1 MILVYCNHKSNR
13 LTYTLNV
20 IFKYILKIE
29 YCIVDI
35 DTFNQSTNQ
44 TKLNYS
50 SLQLK
55 NCISI
60 RPHSLLFETSIEPQ
74 QIAIN
79 WIDNIPYFFK
89 TSDNSSFK
97 YDILA
102 SSFFMVSRY
111 EEYLPTN
118 LDIHNRFKAED
129 SIAFKNNFLEIPVVN
144 LWVLELKKEILK
156 KQPNFIFP
164 KLKYKFMNTIDIDV
178 AYAYKGKGFI
188 RHLGGTLKAILTLN
202 TGEIKHKFNYFI
214 KNQKDPY
221 NTYDTLD
228 RLQEL
233 YNTKNIYFFHLGN
246 YTKFDKSLS
255 FKSKE
260 LKYLTK
266 KIARKNKIGIHPS
279 YASNYFTKKIQLE
292 ISRLQKIVNKKVVNS
307 RQHYLKLEFPTT
319 YEQLIACNIK
329 HDFTMGFAS
338 TIGFR
343 AGLSTTY
350 PFFNI
355 LKNKERELL
364 ITPFQIMDGTLNQY
378 LNLSPTEAIE
388 KIKAIVEVTK
398 KVNGTFVSLWHNS
411 SLCERDEWKEWTIV
425 YEKLLQIARDN

>member
-1 MILVYCNHKSNR
+1 MILVYCNHISNR

-35 DTFNQSTNQ
+35 DTFNKSTNQ

-50 SLQLK
+50 HLQLK

-60 RPHSLLFETSIEPQ
+60 RPHSLLFETSITPQ
-74 QIAIN
+74 QITIN
-79 WIDNIPYFFK
+79 WVENIPFFFK

-118 LDIHNRFKAED
+118 LDIHNRFKAKN
-129 SIAFKNNFLEIPVVN
+129 SVAFKNKFLEIPTVN
-144 LWVLELKKEILK
+144 LWSLELKKEILK

-164 KLKYKFMNTIDIDV
+164 KLKYEFINTIDIDV
-178 AYAYKGKGFI
+178 AYAYKGRGFI
-188 RHLGGTLKAILTLN
+188 RHLGSTLKAILTSK
-202 TGEIKHKFNYFI
+202 TGEIKNKFNYFI
-214 KNQKDPY
+214 KNQKDPFD
-221 NTYDTLD
+221 TYDILD
-228 RLQEL
+228 RLQEQ
-233 YNTKNIYFFHLGN
+233 YNTNNIYFFHLGN
-246 YTKFDKSLS
+246 YAKFDKNVH

-260 LKYLTK
+260 LNYLIK
-266 KIARKNKIGIHPS
+266 KIARKNEIGIHPS
-279 YASNYFTKKIQLE
+279 YASNSFTKKIKLE

-319 YEQLIACNIK
+319 YEQLITCNIK
-329 HDFTMGFAS
+329 QDFTMGFAS

-378 LNLSPTEAIE
+378 LNLSPTEAIK
-388 KIKAIVEVTK
+388 KIENIVEVTK

-411 SLCERDEWKEWTIV
+411 SLCERNEWKDWTIV
-425 YEKLLQIARDN
+425 YEKLLQIAGDN